1 MLVFVWYFS
10 DHKLMK
16 ALIILSLVIIVATV
30 LYFQGSED
38 TVADNTAQLVSH
50 AAATGQSNVVFD
62 ISVQNVD
69 ELRSVLKRAEA
80 LASGPRSAAQPA
92 NISLM
97 LHGKEIEFFT
107 IDHYEQYRDIVDLS
121 AKLDAYNVIEF
132 KMCETA
138 MKDFG
143 IEKDNIP
150 SFIEFVADGERE
162 IKNLSRQGY
171 TIM

>member
-1 MLVFVWYFS
+1 MKTLISLSFV
-10 DHKLMK
+10 LT
-16 ALIILSLVIIVATV
+16 VAVV
-30 LYFQGSED
+30 LYFQGFDEID
-38 TVADNTAQLVSH
+38 ADNQVQSVAQITAPVQP
-50 AAATGQSNVVFD
+50 NVVFD
-62 ISVQNVD
+62 ISVQSV
-69 ELRSVLKRAEA
+69 EQLREVLKRAES
-80 LASGPRSAAQPA
+80 LASVPRSAAQPA
-92 NISLM
+92 SISLM

-107 IDHYEQYRDIVDLS
+107 IDHYNQYRDIVDLS

-143 IEKDNIP
+143 IKKDNIP
-150 SFIEFVADGERE
+150 SFIEFVADGELE